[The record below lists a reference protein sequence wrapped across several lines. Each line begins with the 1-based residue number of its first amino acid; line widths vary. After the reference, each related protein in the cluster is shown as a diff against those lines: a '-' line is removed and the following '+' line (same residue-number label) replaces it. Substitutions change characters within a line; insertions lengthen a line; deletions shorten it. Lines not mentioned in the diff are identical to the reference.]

1 MGGSREWLQIQKA
14 ERRPKIVGNV
24 SWDMEFDSFTVV
36 LLVAGP
42 NAEKIDERELEALQ
56 DAHMDHLA
64 TMHETGVL
72 QAAGP
77 ISDPPG
83 TSFRGLS
90 VHRLPAQQV
99 RALYDEDPSVKAGRL
114 TPQIFTWVVPKGA
127 ISFSPTRFPHSQAE
141 L

>member
-1 MGGSREWLQIQKA
+1 
-14 ERRPKIVGNV
+14 
-24 SWDMEFDSFTVV
+24 MEFDSFTVV

-42 NAEKIDERELEALQ
+42 NAEKIDKRELEALQ

-64 TMHETGVL
+64 TLHETGVL

-77 ISDPPG
+77 LSDSLG

-90 VHRLPAQQV
+90 VHRLPAQEVQ
-99 RALYDEDPSVKAGRL
+99 ALYDKDPSVKAGRL
-114 TPQIFTWVVPKGA
+114 TPKILTWMVPKGA
-127 ISFSPTRFPHSQAE
+127 ISFSSARFPHSQAE